1 MGDISKQYTDGLISY
16 EDYCDKKKQL
26 EKKAATEEYKLKQWE
41 WTSSILQATA
51 NVAEGVSKAIA
62 QGGLA
67 GIVTG
72 TLVAAAGAAQIAAI
86 TANKPKAPAFATGG
100 IVPGSS
106 YSGDRVQANVN
117 SGEMILNAQQQKN
130 LWDMAN
136 RNSGGGAVVNMPVTI
151 ENTASDKVSAS
162 AQMSQNGLSIIIR
175 DIVRNQME
183 RGDYTQ
189 SMQIANSKAN
199 GAAFI

>member
-1 MGDISKQYTDGLISY
+1 
-16 EDYCDKKKQL
+16 
-26 EKKAATEEYKLKQWE
+26 
-41 WTSSILQATA
+41 
-51 NVAEGVSKAIA
+51 
-62 QGGLA
+62 
-67 GIVTG
+67 
-72 TLVAAAGAAQIAAI
+72 
-86 TANKPKAPAFATGG
+86 
-100 IVPGSS
+100 
-106 YSGDRVQANVN
+106 
-117 SGEMILNAQQQKN
+117 
-130 LWDMAN
+130 MAN